1 MKPKSRIP
9 SALQAV
15 FLTSNRGAEVNVVP
29 PDRVAARMFRTWFS
43 TNDGSKKE
51 VQLAPLAASN
61 VAVVSEPTV
70 DPQHFFETMMMSR
83 GYMVTSYPSIRS
95 AYYNRPT
102 LLQQA
107 SYDLFLV
114 EVAKSGKTEKLKDMI
129 NAGLS
134 TNPSNNFG
142 ESLLH
147 MICRRGWAEVLTF
160 LVHELHVDVQIAD
173 DHGRTPMH
181 DACVSFVKL
190 LPSKLV

>member
-9 SALQAV
+9 STLQAV
-15 FLTSNRGAEVNVVP
+15 FLTSNRGNDDTVAPP
-29 PDRVAARMFRTWFS
+29 PDRVASRMFRTWFS
-43 TNDGSKKE
+43 TKDGTKKE
-51 VQLAPLAASN
+51 VKLAPLDAST
-61 VAVVSEPTV
+61 AVIISEATV
-70 DPQHFFETMMMSR
+70 EPQHFFEAMMKTR
-83 GYMVTSYPSIRS
+83 GYSATSYSSIRS
-95 AYYNRPT
+95 GYYNRPT
-102 LLQQA
+102 QLQQA

-114 EVAKSGKTEKLKDMI
+114 EVAKRLQTKKLKDMI

-134 TNPSNNFG
+134 PNPSNNFG

-181 DACVSFVKL
+181 DACVSL
-190 LPSKLV
+190 L